1 MVSFP
6 NAKINIGLN
15 ILRKRPDG
23 FHDLESFFVPVAW
36 CDILEI
42 IPHHRL
48 EFTSSGRE
56 IPPDPKG
63 NLCIQAYELL
73 KKDFDLPPV
82 HIHLHKVI
90 PIGAG
95 LGGGSADASFTLNN
109 LNQQFDLGLPSPQLE
124 DYARQLGS
132 DCPFFVENTPK
143 FGEGRG
149 DEFSDLCPSSCQGSL
164 LMIYP
169 KLHISTKEAYQ
180 AIKPQLPAYTLKE
193 SLQLPMDTWK
203 DRVHNGFEDG
213 LFQKYPQLAEIKQNL
228 YKLGA
233 IYASMS
239 GSGSCLYGIFSGA
252 VETSIFS
259 EQNYEL
265 WQGDFQL

>member
-42 IPHHRL
+42 IPNQRL

-82 HIHLHKVI
+82 HIHLHKLI

-95 LGGGSADASFTLNN
+95 LGGGSADASFTLRN
-109 LNQQFDLGLPSPQLE
+109 LNQQFSLGLSSSQLK

-132 DCPFFVENTPK
+132 DCPFFVDNIPM
-143 FGEGRG
+143 FGEERG
-149 DEFSDLCPSSCQGSL
+149 DMFSSLSPLPFQGSL
-164 LMIYP
+164 VLIYP
-169 KLHISTKEAYQ
+169 KLHISTQEAYRSVIPQ
-180 AIKPQLPAYTLKE
+180 KPDFGLRE
-193 SLQLPMDTWK
+193 SLSLPLQEWK
-203 DRVHNGFEDG
+203 GRVVNDFESG
-213 LFQKYPQLAEIKQNL
+213 LFTKYTELADIKAKL
-228 YKLGA
+228 YELGA
-233 IYASMS
+233 LYASMS
-239 GSGSCLYGIFSGA
+239 GSGSCIYGIFL
-252 VETSIFS
+252 ETMDTRIFS
-259 EQNYEL
+259 DQGYMF
-265 WQGDFQL
+265 WQGAFQL